1 MLAAFLLTLMKR
13 HVLIVMAVVLL
24 ALHALTNGQYGFH
37 RDELS
42 TLADAVSLDWG
53 YVGVP
58 PLTPFLARVSFA
70 MFGPSLAR
78 LRFFASLA
86 MAVAFVLTGLMAR
99 HMGGG
104 RFAQSVAAVSAAISG
119 VALSAGALFE
129 YVSLDYLW
137 WVMAAYFV
145 VRLLASNDARAWLG
159 VGAAVGLGLMTK
171 YSIVFLMAG
180 IGAGIVF
187 TPARRYVRSGWLW
200 GGVALA
206 FVIFLP
212 NLIWQIRHDFITLD
226 FLRSI
231 HARDVQLGRTDGF
244 LSGQFWIATNAFT
257 VPLWIAGLVFLFT
270 NEAGRR
276 FRMLGWMFI
285 VPLVLFI
292 LAKGRDY
299 YMAPAY
305 PMLLAAGA
313 VWCERFVKRW
323 LVIALLAMGG
333 VLWAAPVLPIAP
345 VDSAFWRFADRVN
358 GGNFNEQTGWPEL
371 AHTVAQIRA
380 TLPAQTGIL
389 VADTAQ
395 AEAIDLYAPE
405 LPHAISVANSHWFRG
420 YGNPPPKP
428 LIVVGFPD
436 AFVQRYLASC
446 VKAGRVGIENSAIG
460 GKNVFVCDGPIQP
473 WPRFWQDAKH
483 YG

>member
-1 MLAAFLLTLMKR
+1 MKR
-13 HVLIVMAVVLL
+13 DDDLVLLIVMAVALL
-24 ALHALTNGQYGFH
+24 GLHALTNGQYGFH

-42 TLADAVSLDWG
+42 TLADAASLDWG

-58 PLTPFLARVSFA
+58 PLTPFLARVAFTW
-70 MFGPSLAR
+70 FGPSLAG

-104 RFAQSVAAVSAAISG
+104 RFAQGVAAVSAAISG

-145 VRLLASNDARAWLG
+145 VRALASNDARAWLG

-187 TPARRYVRSGWLW
+187 TPARRYVRNGWLW

-206 FVIFLP
+206 FAIFLP
-212 NLIWQIRHDFITLD
+212 NLIWQIRHDFVTLD

-231 HARDVQLGRTDGF
+231 HSRDVRLGRTDGF

-270 NEAGRR
+270 TEAGRK
-276 FRMLGWMFI
+276 FRMLGWMFVI
-285 VPLVLFI
+285 PLALFVL
-292 LAKGRDY
+292 ARGRDY

-313 VWCERFVKRW
+313 VWCERWVKRW
-323 LVIALLAMGG
+323 LVVVLLATGG
-333 VLWAAPVLPIAP
+333 LLWAAPVLPIAP
-345 VDSAFWRFADRVN
+345 VDSSFWRFADRVN

-371 AHTVAQIRA
+371 AQAVARIRV

-395 AEAIDLYAPE
+395 AEAIDLYAAG
-405 LPHAISVANSHWFRG
+405 LPAAISVANSHWFRG
-420 YGNPPPKP
+420 YGSPPPKP

-436 AFVQRYLASC
+436 AFVQRHLASC
-446 VKAGRVGIENSAIG
+446 VKAGSVGTENSSIG

>member
-1 MLAAFLLTLMKR
+1 MKR
-13 HVLIVMAVVLL
+13 DDDLAVLIVMAAALL
-24 ALHALTNGQYGFH
+24 GLHALTNGQYGFH

-42 TLADAVSLDWG
+42 TLADAASLDWG

-58 PLTPFLARVSFA
+58 PLTPFLARVAFA
-70 MFGPSLAR
+70 WFGPSLAG
-78 LRFFASLA
+78 LRFFSSLA

-104 RFAQSVAAVSAAISG
+104 RFAQGVAAVSAAISG

-145 VRLLASNDARAWLG
+145 TRLLASNDARAWLG

-206 FVIFLP
+206 FAIFLP
-212 NLIWQIRHDFITLD
+212 NLIWQIRHDFVTLD

-231 HARDVQLGRTDGF
+231 HTRDVQLGRTDGF

-276 FRMLGWMFI
+276 FRMLGWMFVI
-285 VPLVLFI
+285 PLALFVL
-292 LAKGRDY
+292 ARGRDY

-313 VWCERFVKRW
+313 VWCERWVKRW
-323 LVIALLAMGG
+323 LVIVLLATGG
-333 VLWAAPVLPIAP
+333 LLWAAPVLPIAP

-358 GGNFNEQTGWPEL
+358 GGNFNEQIGWPEL
-371 AHTVAQIRA
+371 AQTVAQIRA

-405 LPHAISVANSHWFRG
+405 LPAAISVANSHWFRG

-428 LIVVGFPD
+428 LIAVGFPD
-436 AFVQRYLASC
+436 AFVQRHLASC
-446 VKAGRVGIENSAIG
+446 VKAGSVGLENSSIG
-460 GKNVFVCDGPIQP
+460 GKNVFVCEGPIQP

>member
-13 HVLIVMAVVLL
+13 HLLIVMAVALL
-24 ALHALTNGQYGFH
+24 GLHALTNGQYGFH

-42 TLADAVSLDWG
+42 TLADAASLDWG
-53 YVGVP
+53 YVGAP
-58 PLTPFLARVSFA
+58 PLTPFLARVAFA
-70 MFGPSLAR
+70 MFGPSLAG

-187 TPARRYVRSGWLW
+187 TPARRYLRSGWLW

-212 NLIWQIRHDFITLD
+212 NLIWQIRHDFVTLD

-244 LSGQFWIATNAFT
+244 LSGQFWIATNSFT

-276 FRMLGWMFI
+276 FRMLGWMFVI
-285 VPLVLFI
+285 PLVLFV

-313 VWCERFVKRW
+313 VWCERLVKRW
-323 LVIALLAMGG
+323 LVIVLLATGG
-333 VLWAAPVLPIAP
+333 LLWAAPVLPIAP
-345 VDSAFWRFADRVN
+345 VDSSFWRFADRVN
-358 GGNFNEQTGWPEL
+358 GGNFNEQIGWPEL

-380 TLPAQTGIL
+380 TLPAQTGIP

-436 AFVQRYLASC
+436 AFVQRHLASC